1 VYSLNPT
8 FTKSDFG
15 NLLRM
20 SIERITDTGN
30 NKSTRSGIKGIQIG

>member
-1 VYSLNPT
+1 
-8 FTKSDFG
+8 
-15 NLLRM
+15 M